1 MFSSRANPAC
11 VDFKD
16 AFVAFAGWCR
26 DTKSAGASD
35 VTTKMFY
42 CAWKLNEVRKSPDL
56 IPEDTSRRDFH
67 SSLALDS
74 QSALLIRPRHEL
86 RRPSAVAATAAS
98 GVLCLENPWVLCM
111 VR

>member
-1 MFSSRANPAC
+1 MHSLLSL
-11 VDFKD
+11 VG
-16 AFVAFAGWCR
+16 V

-74 QSALLIRPRHEL
+74 QSAVMIRTRHE
-86 RRPSAVAATAAS
+86 RCPSAVAATAAS